1 MHRNSSIPIKEWLF
15 VIGAWLFFFYLYFFT
30 AGWGIQDLIKE
41 GLIRDYLLSWQAHV
55 EISLQAILFGML
67 YKLVDFFVDRSR
79 ISRSSFG
86 KIILFKSIFYSVS
99 IFLAGLIVF
108 AVFYTFSLKPVDEL
122 DQMFQMI
129 TLPYFISIIIY
140 VIFCVLL
147 LNFLSQVNRKFGPG
161 ILFKFIIGRYHY
173 PRNEKR
179 VFLFLDL
186 KDSTKIAEELGNY
199 QYSRLLQNC
208 YQDLTDIIAKYKADV
223 YQYVGDE
230 VVLSWPVE
238 KGLSELNCI
247 KFYFA
252 YELKLESRQDFY
264 INTFNIMPVFRG
276 GMDMGNVTVAEV
288 GEIKREIAYHGD
300 VLNTA
305 SRIQGKCKDYNQQL
319 LISDHIATGIK
330 RWDGFDLESIEK
342 VELRGKKECL
352 NIHAVNL
359 I

>member
-1 MHRNSSIPIKEWLF
+1 MHRKLSIPVKEWLF
-15 VIGAWLFFFYLYFFT
+15 VIGAWLFFFYLYSY
-30 AGWGIQDLIKE
+30 WGIQDFIKE
-41 GLIRDYLLSWQAHV
+41 GVMRDYLFSWQVHI

-67 YKLVDFFVDRSR
+67 YNLVDYFVDRSR
-79 ISRSSFG
+79 ISRSTFG
-86 KIILFKSIFYSVS
+86 KIILFKSIFYSIALLS
-99 IFLAGLIVF
+99 AGIIVF
-108 AVFYTFSLKPVDEL
+108 VVFYKFSLKPVDEL
-122 DQMFQMI
+122 DRMFEMI
-129 TLPYFISIIIY
+129 TLPYMASAMIY
-140 VIFCVLL
+140 MTFAILL

-161 ILFKFIIGRYHY
+161 NLFKFILGRYHS
-173 PRNEKR
+173 PRDEKR

-230 VVLSWPVE
+230 VVLSWLVE
-238 KGLSELNCI
+238 KGLSELNCV

-252 YELKLESRQDFY
+252 YELKLKSRQDFY
-264 INTFNIMPVFRG
+264 INTFNAMPVFRG

-305 SRIQGKCKDYNQQL
+305 SRIQGKCKDFDKKFL
-319 LISDHIATGIK
+319 LSQHIIDEIEHF
-330 RWDGFDLESIEK
+330 DGFDLEPIHH
-342 VELRGKKECL
+342 VELRGKKNSHE
-352 NIHAVNL
+352 IYAVNL